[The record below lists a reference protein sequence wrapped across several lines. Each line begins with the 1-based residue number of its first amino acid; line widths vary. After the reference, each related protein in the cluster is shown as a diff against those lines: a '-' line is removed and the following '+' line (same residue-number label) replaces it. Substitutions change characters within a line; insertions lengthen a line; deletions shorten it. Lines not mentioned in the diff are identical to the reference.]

1 MRIRPAKNWFWILCG
16 LVAVGLALAQQD
28 EGPQPRA
35 VDPGKPGQPPSDA
48 IVLFGGQDGSQWT
61 RSDGSPNP
69 WTVRDGAMVC
79 VSGAGNI
86 YTKQKFASAQIHL
99 EFLLPYMPNQHG
111 QARANSGVFLQNH
124 YEVQILDSYHNPTYA
139 DGSCGALYGQYA
151 PLVNASRPPQEWQ
164 TYDII
169 FHATKCGADGKLIRP
184 GDLTVLQNGV
194 LVQDHVTVRKY
205 IAWRPGGG
213 DNDGAIVGL
222 EHGGCAAGIGE
233 PGPLAL
239 QDHGGSRGPKTEVKF
254 RNIWVRPLAD

>member
-1 MRIRPAKNWFWILCG
+1 MRIRPTKNWLWILCG
-16 LVAVGLALAQQD
+16 LVALGLAFAQQD

-48 IVLFGGQDGSQWT
+48 IVLFDGQDGSEWT

-79 VSGAGNI
+79 VSGAGNV
-86 YTKQKFASAQIHL
+86 YTKRKFGSVQIHL

-169 FHATKCGADGKLIRP
+169 LHATKCGADAKLVRP
-184 GDLTVLQNGV
+184 GNLTVLQNGV

-213 DNDGAIVGL
+213 DNDGDIVGL
-222 EHGGCAAGIGE
+222 EQGGCAAGIGE

-239 QDHGGSRGPKTEVKF
+239 QDHGGARGPKTEVRF